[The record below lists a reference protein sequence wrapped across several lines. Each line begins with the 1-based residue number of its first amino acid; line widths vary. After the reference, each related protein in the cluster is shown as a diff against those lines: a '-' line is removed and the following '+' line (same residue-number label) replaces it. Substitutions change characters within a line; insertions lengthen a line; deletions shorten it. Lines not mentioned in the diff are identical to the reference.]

1 MERSQAYVD
10 VCVRLRTSDNIYIL
24 FLGTLGALSQMEHI
38 MCTCVLRTY
47 KGLRCHLGQ
56 GPS

>member
-10 VCVRLRTSDNIYIL
+10 VCVRLHTSDNIYIL
-24 FLGTLGALSQMEHI
+24 FLGALSQMEHI
-38 MCTCVLRTY
+38 MCTCVLQTY
-47 KGLRCHLGQ
+47 KGLGCHLGQ